1 MSAYENLVSPAKLT
15 IVPFREEQ
23 AHRNVFWVVLE
34 HLRYLCNRI
43 VGCWHR
49 RMSFPFSR
57 GGETYRVCLRCG
69 MRRQFDL
76 AKWKMKG
83 RYYNDARSTQA
94 GVKTNGLL
102 THQQICSSTLRQQS

>member
-1 MSAYENLVSPAKLT
+1 MSAYDDLVSPAEAY

-23 AHRNVFWVVLE
+23 AHSNVFWVVLE
-34 HLRYLCNRI
+34 HLRYMCNRI

-83 RYYNDARSTQA
+83 RYYNIAR
-94 GVKTNGLL
+94 
-102 THQQICSSTLRQQS
+102 